1 MNVTVKVEHRDL
13 PAETFEYSQSWFR
26 TGVYEKKP
34 ARSVHSVICSV
45 QFGQQERD
53 IVQRSGLLD
62 YVIWQGPEEQYFADD
77 DLKHNLSL
85 RPITKGAFTGSM
97 VALVGFEALV
107 EPDDRPYV
115 RQPLTRRQP
124 AAATRRDHSPSFL
137 EDFRRRHHGRVRR
150 GEETWRAPGTPGEG
164 FLRLRATTS
173 CGLWEKWRKD

>member
-1 MNVTVKVEHRDL
+1 
-13 PAETFEYSQSWFR
+13 
-26 TGVYEKKP
+26 
-34 ARSVHSVICSV
+34 VICSV

-115 RQPLTRRQP
+115 RQPLTRRQTIYARDLVAGQPCVICDCETLAEANAVEHQLHQGLVKLKELITFNDKP
-124 AAATRRDHSPSFL
+124 AN
-137 EDFRRRHHGRVRR
+137 RVS
-150 GEETWRAPGTPGEG
+150 T
-164 FLRLRATTS
+164 FKL
-173 CGLWEKWRKD
+173 